1 MFSLCFS
8 KSKDLNEGSKEVPLL
23 LKARLMLC
31 VLLLTKA
38 KARQPSSPSP
48 PPPPLSPSLPRFGGN
63 SREGLG
69 NPGFP
74 DEEAGEEEVG
84 GNETGEEDT

>member
-1 MFSLCFS
+1 MPYALCLAFDKS
-8 KSKDLNEGSKEVPLL
+8 KSKTTFLPL
-23 LKARLMLC
+23 
-31 VLLLTKA
+31 
-38 KARQPSSPSP
+38 S

-63 SREGLG
+63 ARERLG

>member
-1 MFSLCFS
+1 MPYALCLAFDKS
-8 KSKDLNEGSKEVPLL
+8 KSKTTFLPLSPLL
-23 LKARLMLC
+23 L
-31 VLLLTKA
+31 
-38 KARQPSSPSP
+38 SP
-48 PPPPLSPSLPRFGGN
+48 PSLPRFGGN